1 MDLATHV
8 LEQMSQINH
17 QASFSQLIATL
28 CPPSVMDSI
37 MLSASLKRLMCH
49 VTSEVCTHN
58 HSWLCPH
65 SISHVHTHSQQTVDL
80 SILLYKIHGSAY
92 GHETTYIH
100 SALPFWCMKHVIV
113 SALDI
118 LHSITH
124 THTHYQHTTGPSV
137 LLYKTHSSAYGH
149 ETMYSTTACIAQV
162 IHSESFNIAPSF
174 SGPNTNIT
182 IITWPICGCCHIAYA
197 HFNVVLLKEWAWI
210 GIDCWCLMV
219 FSYSPFHSV
228 PLHLF
233 NFVYSLWK
241 LSCHQWP
248 FLDVEC

>member
-1 MDLATHV
+1 MPTICHGLHNVICFTQKTYV
-8 LEQMSQINH
+8 PCH
-17 QASFSQLIATL
+17 QW
-28 CPPSVMDSI
+28 
-37 MLSASLKRLMCH
+37 SL
-49 VTSEVCTHN
+49 
-58 HSWLCPH
+58 
-65 SISHVHTHSQQTVDL
+65 HSQSLMIVSTL
-80 SILLYKIHGSAY
+80 ILNRLWTFPFCCTKYMAVPMDTKPH
-92 GHETTYIH
+92 TYIQ
-100 SALPFWCMKHVIV
+100 PFHFDVWNMWSC
-113 SALDI
+113 
-118 LHSITH
+118 LHLISCTQSHTH

-162 IHSESFNIAPSF
+162 IHSESFNIAPSC

-182 IITWPICGCCHIAYA
+182 IITWPICGCCRIAYA

>member
-65 SISHVHTHSQQTVDL
+65 SFSTDCGPFHFVVQNTWQCLWTRNHIHTFSPSILMYETCDRVCTWYLALNHTH
-80 SILLYKIHGSAY
+80 
-92 GHETTYIH
+92 
-100 SALPFWCMKHVIV
+100 
-113 SALDI
+113 
-118 LHSITH
+118 TH

-149 ETMYSTTACIAQV
+149 ETMYSTTSCIAQV
-162 IHSESFNIAPSF
+162 IHSESFNIAPSC

-182 IITWPICGCCHIAYA
+182 IITWPICGCCRIAYA

-248 FLDVEC
+248 FLDVKC